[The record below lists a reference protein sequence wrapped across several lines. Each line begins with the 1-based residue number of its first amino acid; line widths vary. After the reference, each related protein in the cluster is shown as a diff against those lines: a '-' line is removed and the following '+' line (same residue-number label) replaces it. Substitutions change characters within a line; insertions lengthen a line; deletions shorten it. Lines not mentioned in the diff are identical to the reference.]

1 MMPYTR
7 PRKRNSIAVCNEIE
21 KAHATGQP
29 VLVGTI
35 TIETSEELS
44 RMLQKRGIQHEVLN
58 AKFHETRG

>member
-1 MMPYTR
+1 MPYIR
-7 PRKRNSIAVCNEIE
+7 LRKKNFMQSVNEIE

-58 AKFHETRG
+58 AKFHEQRG